1 MSYTCPTCAFVNP
14 DQSIFCVRCGNRFQ
28 AAGQASQAPQTPSNS
43 PISAD
48 PVYGSPGFAPS
59 YSSPSSSQQ
68 SPPSP
73 SFTPPVAP
81 PPSASQWASPSTASS
96 SYPGQMGTGQGQ
108 GQFSM
113 RRAFAGHGIS
123 VMHYSWLLDGKEK
136 QATTV
141 LSTILDLLRQR
152 GIGGLAITPERLT
165 ERGINLEERDYLK
178 VRRGVSSVFIYV
190 APAGRDLYLSR
201 ATTVLP
207 AINIMRVIGLLLLLA
222 LALFGPGFLQSMAGP
237 AGYLLGGLFF
247 LFVLPIWLYF
257 IWLLF
262 RSFSYWLVEKDFWV
276 YLRANQLNDFQLDDI
291 ALMEH
296 VTDETIRAAVE
307 QLGLDASKILPPTQ
321 GYQPKQR
328 IRII

>member
-1 MSYTCPTCAFVNP
+1 
-14 DQSIFCVRCGNRFQ
+14 
-28 AAGQASQAPQTPSNS
+28 
-43 PISAD
+43 
-48 PVYGSPGFAPS
+48 
-59 YSSPSSSQQ
+59 
-68 SPPSP
+68 
-73 SFTPPVAP
+73 
-81 PPSASQWASPSTASS
+81 
-96 SYPGQMGTGQGQ
+96 
-108 GQFSM
+108 
-113 RRAFAGHGIS
+113 
-123 VMHYSWLLDGKEK
+123 MHYSWLLDGKEM

-152 GIGGLAITPERLT
+152 SIGGLTIAPERLT
-165 ERGINLEERDYLK
+165 ERGITLEERDYLK

-190 APAGRDLYLSR
+190 APAGRDLYISR

-222 LALFGPGFLQSMAGP
+222 LAFFGPGILQNMAGP
-237 AGYLLGGLFF
+237 AGYFLGGLFF
-247 LFVLPIWLYF
+247 LFVIPIWLYF
-257 IWLLF
+257 LWLLF

-291 ALMEH
+291 ALLEH
-296 VTDETIRAAVE
+296 VTDETVRVAVE